1 MIWTELGSKFSSP
14 VALTEPQHHLGGGV
28 LVSGVCRSD
37 SRRKS
42 HPAWP
47 RVPSCPAGAG
57 PGTEEGW
64 RWELAGT
71 LGIQCWLSPPPL
83 GSTPHAVGHQSGV
96 AEASAPVNTAT
107 MGSGKLLAAPTVPVL
122 VHTPEGNG
130 GGGDF
135 PSCQALGSVARM
147 T

>member
-1 MIWTELGSKFSSP
+1 MAPAGVI
-14 VALTEPQHHLGGGV
+14 LGGRATQLGLECP
-28 LVSGVCRSD
+28 LVQQGLALEQ
-37 SRRKS
+37 RKDGDGS
-42 HPAWP
+42 WLGPWAY
-47 RVPSCPAGAG
+47 RVGFH
-57 PGTEEGW
+57 
-64 RWELAGT
+64 
-71 LGIQCWLSPPPL
+71 PPPL

-96 AEASAPVNTAT
+96 AEASVPVDTAT

-130 GGGDF
+130 GDGDF